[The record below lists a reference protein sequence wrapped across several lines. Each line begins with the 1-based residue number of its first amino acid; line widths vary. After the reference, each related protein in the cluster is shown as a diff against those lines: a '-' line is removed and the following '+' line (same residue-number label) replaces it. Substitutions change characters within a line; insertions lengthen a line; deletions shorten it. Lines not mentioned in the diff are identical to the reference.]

1 MSKKLIA
8 IAAAGALALSGL
20 VATTSASALPVTGG
34 ALSGESYLNV
44 TSTVTRA
51 GSGTASDPYTFAVP
65 SAGTVAAASIVTFQ
79 VSSSSK
85 RTAATVSST
94 SGIKLL
100 DAPGD
105 ATNKYTSASGSA
117 SLSLTTTDSG
127 TLVFYGFP
135 TSTTTGLVTLTI
147 GTDVTQVYIKGVA
160 GPAYNIATVT
170 PPASLEPEG
179 KGTYVVTVTDAFG
192 NAVTAGSLSVTRVGG
207 GSGGSFISWA
217 TSGENDKIVYSATAK
232 RWQGIITAGD
242 VAGQIAVGLQ
252 IDGLTATDDQK
263 TAFGAPKNT
272 FFSIITTSSSA
283 DLVISLRAQV
293 ATLTAT
299 VAALTADY
307 NKLATRWNTRYDL
320 KKAPKH
326 KVVLK

>member
-105 ATNKYTSASGSA
+105 ATNKYTAASGSA

-160 GPAYNIATVT
+160 GAAYNIATVT
-170 PPASLEPEG
+170 PPATLEPEG

-207 GSGGSFISWA
+207 GSGGSFVSW
-217 TSGENDKIVYSATAK
+217 TGGESDKITYSATTK

-242 VAGQIAVGLQ
+242 VAGQIAVGIQ

-263 TAFGAPKNT
+263 TAFGAPKST

-283 DLVISLRAQV
+283 ELVKSLQAQV
-293 ATLTAT
+293 ATLTASVT
-299 VAALTADY
+299 ALTADY
-307 NKLATRWNTRYDL
+307 NKLAKRFNKRVDL
-320 KKAPKH
+320 KKAPKK
-326 KVVLK
+326 KVALK